1 MTAFNFPGANKFM
14 DRMFRKAD
22 GVVWDLMTGKIGIQA
37 DGGIV
42 TLEGEGEDARVN
54 INLLDE
60 FGVALPAFAQSTPVD
75 QIAVGDII
83 YTGKRDT
90 IRFVTGVVESPKAA
104 AKTTKATATA
114 APAIK
119 KFRVMSLDGTSSTWT
134 PPKATILGFDSGVM
148 VLRSLMSML
157 PTGDKGLN
165 QMQGMLMPLL
175 MMSGGDLGSELDSM
189 VPMMLM
195 SQMGGGDAGGM
206 SNMMQMMF
214 MMKLMKGDGF
224 GGSSSGKSNSPFH
237 RG

>member
-1 MTAFNFPGANKFM
+1 MSSFNFPGANKFM

-83 YTGKRDT
+83 YTRKRDT
-90 IRFVTGVVESPKAA
+90 IRFVTGLVESPKSTT
-104 AKTTKATATA
+104 KTTKATTTAT
-114 APAIK
+114 PAIK

-175 MMSGGDLGSELDSM
+175 MMSGGDLGSDLDSM

-195 SQMGGGDAGGM
+195 SQMGGADAGGM
-206 SNMMQMMF
+206 GNMMQMMF
-214 MMKLMKGDGF
+214 MMKMMKGDGF
-224 GGSSSGKSNSPFH
+224 GSSSKSTSPFH

>member
-90 IRFVTGVVESPKAA
+90 IRFVTGLVESSKAA
-104 AKTTKATATA
+104 AKTTKVAATA

-175 MMSGGDLGSELDSM
+175 MMSGGDLGSDLDSM

-224 GGSSSGKSNSPFH
+224 GGSSSSKPNGPFH